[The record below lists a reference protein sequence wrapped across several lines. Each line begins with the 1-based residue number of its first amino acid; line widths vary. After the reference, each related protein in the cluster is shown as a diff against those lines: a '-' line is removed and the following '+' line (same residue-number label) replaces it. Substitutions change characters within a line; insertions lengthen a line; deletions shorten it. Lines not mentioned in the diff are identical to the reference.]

1 MLIIHIFSAH
11 LDYFFIIEQIWPY
24 FLYTILCD
32 VFQIIL
38 ITIIVI
44 NIASRGIL
52 GFISLI

>member
-24 FLYTILCD
+24 FLYTILGD